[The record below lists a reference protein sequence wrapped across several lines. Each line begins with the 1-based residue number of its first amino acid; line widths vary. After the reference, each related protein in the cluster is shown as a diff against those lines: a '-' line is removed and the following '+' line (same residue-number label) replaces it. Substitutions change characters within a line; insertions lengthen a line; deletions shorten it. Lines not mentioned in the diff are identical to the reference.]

1 MINPFLKIL
10 VMIYFGKLE
19 KGIWKGPFETL
30 ITNKF
35 ELFLITPIKPR
46 SNIDHE
52 FEIPLFSNS

>member
-1 MINPFLKIL
+1 
-10 VMIYFGKLE
+10 MIYFGKLE